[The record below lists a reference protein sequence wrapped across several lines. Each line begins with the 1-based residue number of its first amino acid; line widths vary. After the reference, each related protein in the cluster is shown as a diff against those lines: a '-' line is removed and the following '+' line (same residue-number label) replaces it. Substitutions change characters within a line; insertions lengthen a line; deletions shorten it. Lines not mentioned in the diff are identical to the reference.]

1 MIWSFYKINH
11 YLLSCDYYKQK
22 EKENQYYLNVYRG
35 QAKEYLNLIT
45 IRKPLDSACPEAVY
59 LPRSRLEELA
69 WQENFPKNN
78 QMSLG
83 TSI

>member
-1 MIWSFYKINH
+1 M
-11 YLLSCDYYKQK
+11 LSCDYCKQR

-35 QAKEYLNLIT
+35 QTKEYLNLIT
-45 IRKPLDSACPEAVY
+45 IKKLLDSSCSEAVY

-69 WQENFPKNN
+69 WQENFPKSN

-83 TSI
+83 TSIQPLH